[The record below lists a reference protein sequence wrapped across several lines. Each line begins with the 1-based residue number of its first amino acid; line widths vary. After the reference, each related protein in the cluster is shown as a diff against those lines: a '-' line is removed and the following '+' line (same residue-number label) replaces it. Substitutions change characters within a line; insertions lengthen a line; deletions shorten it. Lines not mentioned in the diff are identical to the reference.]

1 MSILITLPTF
11 NRPEEI
17 KYVIDD
23 IVKQKYTTWTLLII
37 NDGSSKDNITKY
49 NEFISSLSN
58 NNIIYIENEK
68 NMKLPK
74 TLNIWIKY
82 FLDNDFDYF
91 TWISDDNRY
100 YTNYLETIVNE
111 LDKKYDFVYTK
122 FDYTRP
128 HRNNKI
134 YSTNYE
140 YKNYNDLLNKF
151 FGLGAFGWS
160 RNIIKEI
167 GYFNEELFLLEDYDY
182 YIRTFYKT
190 KNIKFCNE
198 TTMKIILS
206 KTNLTATYKP
216 KIKNLSSIVKN
227 IYQLILNVKYEDI
240 VFEDIEKH
248 YVKNNVLFYN
258 RKYGDIINS
267 ITKNINYFKWDASK
281 YSILHLF
288 ISSSFIL
295 FLLIW

>member
-23 IVKQKYTTWTLLII
+23 IIKQKYTKWTLLII
-37 NDGSSKDNITKY
+37 NDGSTKENKKKY
-49 NEFISSLSN
+49 NELISPLSN
-58 NNIIYIENEK
+58 KNVIYIENEK
-68 NMKLPK
+68 NNKLPK
-74 TLNIWIKY
+74 TLNIGINY
-82 FLDNDFDYF
+82 FLNNDFDYF

-100 YTNYLETIVNE
+100 YNNYLEVIVNE

-122 FDYTRP
+122 FDYIRSF
-128 HRNNKI
+128 RNNKI

-151 FGLGAFGWS
+151 FGLGSFAWS

-190 KNIKFCNE
+190 NNIKFSNK

-216 KIKNLSSIVKN
+216 IIKELSNSVKD
-227 IYQLILNVKYEDI
+227 IYKLILNVKYKEI
-240 VFEDIEKH
+240 RFEDIEKY
-248 YVKNNVLFYN
+248 YVKNNILFYN
-258 RKYGDIINS
+258 EKYKDIINS
-267 ITKNINYFKWDASK
+267 ITKNIDYFK
-281 YSILHLF
+281 
-288 ISSSFIL
+288 
-295 FLLIW
+295 